1 MALVTHQFQGSYVAF
16 PPRPLSLSKV
26 LTLKRCCA
34 VGKTDR
40 PLSLKHHILLSLL
53 CRVVSPRFSAPR
65 VKCLRI
71 SSFKGSARNDES
83 SGRANGTTSKNSVK
97 LSYLPNESDE
107 TIVDSPKA
115 QNVPVSYTSEADE
128 GIGGSP
134 AIQRLFRKWLTIL
147 RTGSHG
153 QLVDEISGEAL
164 PPRGVSE
171 TEKPVEERS
180 QLIKALWCH
189 FWGLDAT
196 IKVPLMIFAPLYL
209 AINVT
214 YGSEVSKEL
223 TPLWIL
229 GPLVVALYVKLFRG
243 LWALYLFTFRQT
255 VNVVKNLPVFYLIAY
270 QYVANGKLKE
280 DVHSRVWQP
289 VVDVMNLDYK
299 ELSRRKLQELQEW
312 LLERYLDFVESIW
325 PYYCRT
331 IRFLKR
337 ANLI

>member
-26 LTLKRCCA
+26 LTLKRCYV

-40 PLSLKHHILLSLL
+40 PLLLKHHILL
-53 CRVVSPRFSAPR
+53 RVVSPRLSAPR

-71 SSFKGSARNDES
+71 SSFKGIAQNDES
-83 SGRANGTTSKNSVK
+83 SGGASGTTSKSSVK

-107 TIVDSPKA
+107 TIVESPKA

-128 GIGGSP
+128 SIGGSP

-147 RTGSHG
+147 RTRSPG

-171 TEKPVEERS
+171 TGTPVKERS

-189 FWGLDAT
+189 FWGLDAA
-196 IKVPLMIFAPLYL
+196 IKIPFMIFAPLYL
-209 AINVT
+209 AINVA

-223 TPLWIL
+223 NPLWIL
-229 GPLVVALYVKLFRG
+229 GPVVVALYVKLFRG
-243 LWALYLFTFRQT
+243 LWALYLFTFKQT
-255 VNVVKNLPVFYLIAY
+255 IKLVKNLPVYYLTAY
-270 QYVANGKLKE
+270 QYIASGKLKE
-280 DVHSRVWQP
+280 DVRSRVWQP
-289 VVDVMNLDYK
+289 VVDVKNLDYK
-299 ELSRRKLQELQEW
+299 ELSRRKLKELQEW